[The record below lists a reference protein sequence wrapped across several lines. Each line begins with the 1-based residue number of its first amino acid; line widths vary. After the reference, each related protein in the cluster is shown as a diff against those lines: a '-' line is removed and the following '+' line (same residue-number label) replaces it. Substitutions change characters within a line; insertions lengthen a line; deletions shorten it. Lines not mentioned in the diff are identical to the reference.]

1 MCDQNHDHIKLRW
14 QPDLNDGVEH
24 LVFEAHLE
32 TSVGLHLNAMCYD
45 PSTKSYGFVTPELWE
60 EVKCTVKQECQS
72 KFFQTILSLF
82 FCCYIVLDLVKSAFI
97 GYYSIGV

>member
-45 PSTKSYGFVTPELWE
+45 PSTKSYGFVTRELWE
-60 EVKCTVKQECQS
+60 EMKGIVKQECQG
-72 KFFQTILSLF
+72 KFF
-82 FCCYIVLDLVKSAFI
+82 
-97 GYYSIGV
+97 